1 MGNIGYYIFVLVAL
15 MVAFIVVKKVA
26 SCMIKSVV
34 PDRGFGCDL
43 LPVFHVVAAVSSA
56 NRRSKASRSLAG
68 FSMMARSS
76 LSLVALGELG
86 IHRRR

>member
-34 PDRGFGCDL
+34 L
-43 LPVFHVVAAVSSA
+43 LA
-56 NRRSKASRSLAG
+56 LI
-68 FSMMARSS
+68 
-76 LSLVALGELG
+76 VALAVIYYLYFM
-86 IHRRR
+86 